1 MSRPSPARRS
11 TSSDL
16 TGILD
21 TSVFVAR
28 EQKRPL
34 AELPAEGR
42 VSVITVAELRLGVL
56 VARES
61 SVRAQRMRTL
71 TEVETLAPLPV
82 DDDVARE
89 FAEVVAEARRQ
100 HRRPKILDSLIAA
113 TARALDVPVYTQD
126 ADFDEIPGVKVVR
139 V

>member
-1 MSRPSPARRS
+1 M
-11 TSSDL
+11 
-16 TGILD
+16 
-21 TSVFVAR
+21 FVAR
-28 EQKRPL
+28 EQERPL
-34 AELPAEGR
+34 AALPAEGR
-42 VSVITVAELRLGVL
+42 VSVITVAELRVGVL
-56 VARES
+56 VASES

-71 TEVETLAPLPV
+71 TEVETLAAVPV

-100 HRRPKILDSLIAA
+100 GRRPKILDSLIAA

-126 ADFDEIPGVKVVR
+126 ADFDEILGVQVVH